1 MDERCAVG
9 RTEWLADGVSK
20 VVELCWVMSDGR
32 SGGLNYY
39 NIYNKDIGTGGI
51 KVLFEGGWTD
61 RIVLIYIGIV
71 FFLKGFVFFWLRIV
85 LKGSKIVFFLNMG
98 EEGSFTNI
106 LEGK

>member
-1 MDERCAVG
+1 MTGGWSIECCRIM
-9 RTEWLADGVSK
+9 
-20 VVELCWVMSDGR
+20 LCYGGR

-51 KVLFEGGWTD
+51 KVLFEGGRKD
-61 RIVLIYIGIV
+61 RIVLIYIEFV

-85 LKGSKIVFFLNMG
+85 LKGMKFVFFLNMD
-98 EEGSFTNI
+98 EKESFTNI